1 MPATKL
7 TDTQL
12 VILSTAS
19 KAEMPLG
26 TEAFANLKAKGAAL
40 TGVINRL
47 IKRGLL
53 KETRVKVSEP
63 VWRKDASGRAKALVI
78 TADGLAALGVEEGAS
93 EAETPQSES
102 GNKAGAAR
110 NGADDMAT
118 PRSGTKQARLVELL
132 NGDHGASITDLTETL
147 GWLPHTVRAA
157 LTGLRKRGYEI
168 ERVREDKVSRYR
180 LIRDRNAA

>member
-63 VWRKDASGRAKALVI
+63 IWRKDETGRAKALVI
-78 TADGLAALGVEEGAS
+78 TADGLAALGIEDGPG

-102 GNKAGAAR
+102 AKKAGAAS
-110 NGADDMAT
+110 NDPDDMVT
-118 PRSGTKQARLVELL
+118 PRAGTKQARLVDLL
-132 NGDHGASITDLTETL
+132 NGDHGASITDLTEAL
-147 GWLPHTVRAA
+147 GWQPHTVRAA

-168 ERVREDKVSRYR
+168 ERRVEDSASRYR
-180 LIRDRNAA
+180 IIAKREAA